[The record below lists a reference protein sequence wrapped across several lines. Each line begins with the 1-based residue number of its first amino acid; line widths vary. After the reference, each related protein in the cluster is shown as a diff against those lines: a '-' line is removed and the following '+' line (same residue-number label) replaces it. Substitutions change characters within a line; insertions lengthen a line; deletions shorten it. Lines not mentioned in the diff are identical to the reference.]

1 MRSEEVLED
10 GEIGHGRVHHL
21 LKVIICKLGSDEVSA
36 PELVV
41 AAAAALVQLFLDIA
55 HGTVHGEWHAVAR
68 DDGIVDDVWI
78 CELLVH
84 HV

>member
-1 MRSEEVLED
+1 MCSEEVLED
-10 GEIGHGRVHHL
+10 GEICHGRVHHL

-41 AAAAALVQLFLDIA
+41 AAAAALVQLFLNIA
-55 HGTVHGEWHAVAR
+55 HGTVHGERHAVAR